1 MSLLHQT
8 DSWTRRRVLGGL
20 TLAGT
25 AGLLGLS
32 PRPVA
37 AEPPPETTTIRIVNW
52 DAGFICF
59 APQWVA
65 QELLRLEGFTDFRY
79 VYFTEADA
87 RRAEAANTQPG
98 AEMCARGAADFTGI
112 NTAQLAPTL
121 DAGVPI
127 TVVGGVHGGCI
138 ELFANKNIRRI
149 ADLKHRTVG
158 LRWAGPDK
166 GYVTSMASYV
176 GLDPAKDIS
185 WVAITDRSVPIAQ
198 LLADGKIDAFL
209 AIPPESQ
216 ELRAQ
221 NVGHV
226 IVNWAV
232 DRPWSQY
239 FCCMFAGNS
248 AFVRTHP
255 VATKRTLRA
264 ILKAADLCVS
274 EPARVARL
282 LVEKGYTERYE
293 YALQAMQEIPYN
305 RWREYDAE
313 DSIRFYALRL
323 HEAGVIKSSPN
334 TLIAK
339 HTDWRFLTEL
349 KKELKG

>member
-1 MSLLHQT
+1 MRTPHP
-8 DSWTRRRVLGGL
+8 DGWTRRRFLGGL

-25 AGLLGLS
+25 AGLLGLHA
-32 PRPVA
+32 RPSA
-37 AEPPPETTTIRIVNW
+37 AEPPPETTTIRIVNFG
-52 DAGFICF
+52 GFRIICL

-65 QELLRLEGFTDFRY
+65 QELLRLEGFTEIRY
-79 VYFTEADA
+79 VEFTEADA

-98 AEMCARGAADFTGI
+98 AEMSARGAADFVVI
-112 NTAQLAPTL
+112 NAGQLATTL

-127 TVVGGVHGGCI
+127 TVIGGVHAGCI
-138 ELFANKNIRRI
+138 QLFANKNVRSIV
-149 ADLKHRTVG
+149 DLKHRTVG
-158 LRWAGPDK
+158 FRWAGPDK
-166 GYVTSMASYV
+166 PFVTSMASYV
-176 GLDPAKDIS
+176 GLDPAKDIR
-185 WVAITDRSVPIAQ
+185 WVAIPDPAVPIAP

-226 IVNWAV
+226 LVNWAV
-232 DRPWSQY
+232 DRPWSHY
-239 FCCMFAGNS
+239 FCCMFVGNS
-248 AFVRTHP
+248 AFVRKHP
-255 VATKRTLRA
+255 VATKRVLRA

-282 LVEKGYTERYE
+282 LVEQGYTDRYE
-293 YALQAMQEIPYN
+293 YALQALQEIPYN

-323 HEAGVIKSSPN
+323 HEVGVIKSSPN

-339 HTDWRFLTEL
+339 HTDWRFLNEL
-349 KKELKG
+349 KKELKS